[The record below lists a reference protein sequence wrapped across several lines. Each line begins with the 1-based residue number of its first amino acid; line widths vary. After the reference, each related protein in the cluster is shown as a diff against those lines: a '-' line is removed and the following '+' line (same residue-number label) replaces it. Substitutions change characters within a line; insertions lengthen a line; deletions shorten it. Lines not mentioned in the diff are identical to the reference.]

1 MDRRRF
7 ISALVGGSIFAAPL
21 AAGAQQAGKVY
32 RIGVLV
38 PGSSAEA
45 APFVG
50 VFRQGLR
57 ELGFVEGKNLV
68 IELRYAETPVL
79 LAQHADELT
88 RLGVDVVVGTAT
100 PAALALKR
108 ATRTI
113 PIVMGTASDPV
124 QAGLVESLARPG
136 GNITGSAVLFPEVTA
151 KQMELIK
158 EAHDKTSRI
167 LVIGNWSNPAI
178 QRIWNTL
185 PPPAQR
191 LNVRLE
197 AVDIRAPEDDLDAI
211 LTASLRQRPDAL
223 LVLVDPQI
231 FFRFARI
238 ADFALSRKLTS
249 ISFYREFPESGGLM
263 SYGPSLVELVRR
275 SAWYVDKILKGAKPS
290 DLPVEQPTKFDL
302 VINLKTAKTLGLT
315 IPKSVLVRADELI
328 Q

>member
-1 MDRRRF
+1 MRR
-7 ISALVGGSIFAAPL
+7 IGLAVLVVLYLFAPL
-21 AAGAQQAGKVY
+21 ASEAQQVGKTY
-32 RIGVLV
+32 RIGVLI
-38 PGSSAEA
+38 PGTPAAA
-45 APFVG
+45 APLVA

-57 ELGFVEGKNLV
+57 ELGYVEGNNIA
-68 IELRYAETPVL
+68 IELRYAETPEL
-79 LAQHADELT
+79 LAQHADEFT
-88 RLGVDVVVGTAT
+88 RLSVDVIVATAT

-158 EAHDKTSRI
+158 EAQVKASRI
-167 LVIGNWSNPAI
+167 LVLGNWSNPAI
-178 QRIWNTL
+178 PPLWNSL
-185 PPPAQR
+185 QAPAQG

-197 AVDIRAPEDDLDAI
+197 AVDIRTPEDDLDAI
-211 LTASLRQRPDAL
+211 LAASLRQRPDAL

-238 ADFALSRKLTS
+238 ANFALSHRLTS
-249 ISFYREFPESGGLM
+249 ISFYREFPLTGGLM
-263 SYGPSLVELVRR
+263 SYGPSLIELVRR
-275 SAWYVDKILKGAKPS
+275 LAWYAVKILKGAKPA
-290 DLPVEQPTKFDL
+290 DLPVEQPTKFEL
-302 VINLKTAKTLGLT
+302 VINLKTAKALGLT
-315 IPKSVLVRADELI
+315 IPKSILVRADEII

>member
-1 MDRRRF
+1 M
-7 ISALVGGSIFAAPL
+7 S
-21 AAGAQQAGKVY
+21 
-32 RIGVLV
+32 
-38 PGSSAEA
+38 
-45 APFVG
+45 
-50 VFRQGLR
+50 R
-57 ELGFVEGKNLV
+57 ENLV

-79 LAQHADELT
+79 LVQHADELT

-108 ATRTI
+108 ATRTL

-151 KQMELIK
+151 KQMELLK
-158 EAHDKTSRI
+158 EAHVKASRI

-191 LNVRLE
+191 LNVR
-197 AVDIRAPEDDLDAI
+197 
-211 LTASLRQRPDAL
+211 
-223 LVLVDPQI
+223 
-231 FFRFARI
+231 
-238 ADFALSRKLTS
+238 FALSHRLTS

-315 IPKSVLVRADELI
+315 IPKSVLVRAGEII

>member
-7 ISALVGGSIFAAPL
+7 ISALVGGSILAAPL
-21 AAGAQQAGKVY
+21 AAGAHQAGKVY

-38 PGSSAEA
+38 PGSSAAA

-124 QAGLVESLARPG
+124 RAGLVESLARPG

-151 KQMELIK
+151 KQRELIK

-178 QRIWNTL
+178 QRIWNSL

-223 LVLVDPQI
+223 LVLVDRQI

-249 ISFYREFPESGGLM
+249 ISFYREFPESSGLM
-263 SYGPSLVELVRR
+263 SYGPSRVELVRR

-290 DLPVEQPTKFDL
+290 SS
-302 VINLKTAKTLGLT
+302 GLT
-315 IPKSVLVRADELI
+315 NSSSDRRPMGRRAFTAVVVPSS
-328 Q
+328 